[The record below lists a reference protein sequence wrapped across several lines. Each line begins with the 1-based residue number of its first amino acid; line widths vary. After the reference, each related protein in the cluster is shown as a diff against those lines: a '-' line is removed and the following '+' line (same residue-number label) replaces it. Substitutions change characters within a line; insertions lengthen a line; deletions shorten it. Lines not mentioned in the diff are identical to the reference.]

1 MFYYS
6 RRLSFLFSNIWRLFT
21 LFAMFRLTFILLF
34 ITNKTGNYNDL
45 FYALWIG
52 LRFDMRLACFILIPI
67 VIAFLIP
74 IYNPLNQS
82 FFRLLAKI
90 YLKMSIL
97 IIILLYGFDLGN
109 YSYLDQRIDIS
120 SLKLLE
126 NPLIAFGMAWESYPM
141 VIILFI
147 LVIVVYFVWR
157 NIDKTF
163 TILTNRP
170 KVFNFSQSI
179 IGFTISGFIFIFAIW
194 GTFRQYRLLWSDAH
208 FSNDPFIVASAINPI
223 LYLNETRSFALEEFN
238 EEKTRLNYDLMVKEL
253 NINIPNSKNLSF
265 TRSISKR
272 HIKDQPNIVVI
283 FLESVGYNR
292 MSRSGNPLN
301 PTPNLDELS
310 KNSIF
315 FDRFYIPMVGTARSV
330 FGLITG
336 IHDVAS
342 VETASSNPRIV
353 DQYSS
358 INALDNYEKY
368 YIMGG
373 SASWRNVRSLLKN
386 NIPDINIIEQDQIDY
401 PRLDVWGISDNNLFK
416 VAQETFENNNSSNPF
431 FAIIQ
436 TATNHRPYSL
446 PDDVDGF
453 NIINVDKSIL
463 SGAGFDSQK
472 QYNAMRM
479 LDHTVGEFITFA
491 KSSSYF
497 DNTVFL
503 FFGDHGTSDP
513 RALHMPKSDFDLKLR
528 SYQVPFFIYSPKIIK
543 GGSIRSDVSQLVD
556 ILPTIN
562 GLAGNDYENRTM
574 GRDLLNDNIP
584 IDPLALIINKKMANQ
599 HIAVIGRNHYLS
611 MSNDGTQIQL
621 HELWSDEPL
630 VDVKDIY
637 PEITNRYSA
646 RLEGIYETAKYMLYH
661 NQKIKLEIK

>member
-179 IGFTISGFIFIFAIW
+179 IGSTISGFIFIFAIW

-301 PTPNLDELS
+301 PTPNLDALS

-416 VAQETFENNNSSNPF
+416 VAQETFENSNSSNPF

>member
-45 FYALWIG
+45 LYALWIG

>member
-45 FYALWIG
+45 LYALWIG

-179 IGFTISGFIFIFAIW
+179 IGSTISGFIFIFAIW

>member
-21 LFAMFRLTFILLF
+21 LFAIFRLTFILLF

-301 PTPNLDELS
+301 PTPNLDALS

-416 VAQETFENNNSSNPF
+416 VAQETFENSNSSNPF

>member
-1 MFYYS
+1 
-6 RRLSFLFSNIWRLFT
+6 
-21 LFAMFRLTFILLF
+21 MFRLTFILLF

-179 IGFTISGFIFIFAIW
+179 IGSTISGFIFIFAIW

-301 PTPNLDELS
+301 PTPNLDALS

>member
-147 LVIVVYFVWR
+147 LFIVVYFVWR

-179 IGFTISGFIFIFAIW
+179 IGSTISGFIFIFAIW

-301 PTPNLDELS
+301 PTPNLDALS

-416 VAQETFENNNSSNPF
+416 VAQETFENSNSSNPF

>member
-1 MFYYS
+1 
-6 RRLSFLFSNIWRLFT
+6 
-21 LFAMFRLTFILLF
+21 MFRLTFILLF

-82 FFRLLAKI
+82 FFRLLSKI

-120 SLKLLE
+120 SIKLLE

-147 LVIVVYFVWR
+147 LFIVVYFVWS

-179 IGFTISGFIFIFAIW
+179 IGSTISGFIFIFAIW

-253 NINIPNSKNLSF
+253 NINIPNSKDLSF

-292 MSRSGNPLN
+292 MSKSGNPLN

-497 DNTVFL
+497 DNTVFM

>member
-6 RRLSFLFSNIWRLFT
+6 RRLSFLFSNIWRLFA
-21 LFAMFRLTFILLF
+21 LFAIFRLTFILLF
-34 ITNKTGNYNDL
+34 ISNKADNYNDL
-45 FYALWIG
+45 FNALWIG
-52 LRFDMRLACFILIPI
+52 LRFDMRLASFILIPI
-67 VIAFLIP
+67 VFAFLIP

-82 FFRLLAKI
+82 FIRLIAKV
-90 YLKMSIL
+90 YLKISIL
-97 IIILLYGFDLGN
+97 IIIFLYGFDLGN
-109 YSYLDQRIDIS
+109 YSYLEQRIDIS

-141 VIILFI
+141 AIILFI
-147 LVIVVYFVWR
+147 LFLVVYFMWK
-157 NIDKTF
+157 NIDRTF
-163 TILTNRP
+163 IILTDRP
-170 KVFNFSQSI
+170 KIFKFSQNIIGSI
-179 IGFTISGFIFIFAIW
+179 IAGAIFIFSIW
-194 GTFRQYRLLWSDAH
+194 GTFRQYRLLWSDVH
-208 FSNDPFIVASAINPI
+208 FSNNPFIVASAINPI
-223 LYLNETRSFALEEFN
+223 LYLNETRSFALEDFN
-238 EEKTRLNYDLMVKEL
+238 EDKTRLHYDLMVKEL
-253 NINIPNSKNLSF
+253 NINNPDSKDLSF

-272 HIKDQPNIVVI
+272 DIKNQPNIVVI

-301 PTPNLDELS
+301 PTPNLDKLS
-310 KNSIF
+310 NNSIF

-386 NIPDINIIEQDQIDY
+386 NIPDIKIIEQGQIDY

-416 VAQETFENNNSSNPF
+416 VAHERFENRNTSSPF

-436 TATNHRPYSL
+436 TATNHRPYSI
-446 PDDVDGF
+446 PDDVEGF
-453 NIINVDKSIL
+453 NIINVDESVL
-463 SGAGFDSQK
+463 STAGFDSQE
-472 QYNAMRM
+472 QFNAMRM
-479 LDHTVGEFITFA
+479 LDHAVGDFISVA
-491 KSSSYF
+491 KLSSYF

-528 SYQVPFFIYSPKIIK
+528 SYHVPFFIYSPETIK
-543 GGSIRSDVSQLVD
+543 GRSIRSDVSQLVD

-574 GRDLLNDNIP
+574 GRDLLNDKIP

-599 HIAVIGRNHYLS
+599 HIAVIGRDHYLS
-611 MSNDGTQIQL
+611 MSNDGAQIQL
-621 HELWSDEPL
+621 HELWSNDPL
-630 VDVKDIY
+630 VDIKHKY
-637 PEITNRYSA
+637 PEITNRYA
-646 RLEGIYETAKYMLYH
+646 TRLEGIYETAKYMLYH
-661 NQKIKLEIK
+661 NQKIKLEKK

>member
-147 LVIVVYFVWR
+147 LFIIVYFVWR

-179 IGFTISGFIFIFAIW
+179 IGSTISGFIFIFAIW

-416 VAQETFENNNSSNPF
+416 VAQETFENSNSSNPF

-611 MSNDGTQIQL
+611 MSNDGAQIQL

>member
-82 FFRLLAKI
+82 FFRLLVKI

-310 KNSIF
+310 QNSIF

>member
-82 FFRLLAKI
+82 FFRLLVKI

>member
-1 MFYYS
+1 LFYYS
-6 RRLSFLFSNIWRLFT
+6 RRLSFIFSNIWRLLS
-21 LFAMFRLTFILLF
+21 LFVIFRLAFVLLF
-34 ITNKTGNYNDL
+34 IHNKTGDL
-45 FYALWIG
+45 SDLLQALWIG
-52 LRFDMRLACFILIPI
+52 SRFDFRLACLILIPI

-74 IYNPLNQS
+74 IYNPLNHS
-82 FFRLLAKI
+82 FLRLLSKI
-90 YLKMSIL
+90 YLKLSTL
-97 IIILLYGFDLGN
+97 VIIFLYCFDLGN
-109 YSYLDQRIDIS
+109 YSYLEQRIDIS

-141 VIILFI
+141 AFILFGLFLI
-147 LVIVVYFVWR
+147 IIFVWR
-157 NIDKTF
+157 QIDKTF
-163 TILTNRP
+163 IVLNNRP
-170 KVFNFSQSI
+170 KIFNFSQNVIGSFITGI
-179 IGFTISGFIFIFAIW
+179 ILILAIW

-238 EEKTRLNYDLMVKEL
+238 EQKTRSNYDLMVKEL
-253 NINIPNSKNLSF
+253 NVNNPNSSTLSF
-265 TRSISKR
+265 TRLITKR
-272 HIKDQPNIVVI
+272 NLNNQPNIVVI

-310 KNSIF
+310 SHSIF

-330 FGLITG
+330 FALITG

-358 INALDNYEKY
+358 INALTNYEKY

-386 NIPDINIIEQDQIDY
+386 NIPDIKIMEQDQMDY
-401 PRLDVWGISDNNLFK
+401 PRLDIWGISDNNLFK
-416 VAQETFENNNSSNPF
+416 VAHETFENINSSNPF
-431 FAIIQ
+431 FAIVQ
-436 TATNHRPYSL
+436 TATNHRPYSI
-446 PDDVDGF
+446 PEDVKEF
-453 NIINVDKSIL
+453 NLIDVDKSIL
-463 SGAGFDSQK
+463 SNAGFDSQE
-472 QYNAMRM
+472 QFNAMRM
-479 LDHTVGEFITFA
+479 LDHAVGEFISSA

-528 SYQVPFFIYSPKIIK
+528 SYQVPFFIYSPRLIK
-543 GGSIRSDVSQLVD
+543 EGTVRSDISQLVD

-562 GLAGNDYENRTM
+562 GLAGNAYENRTM
-574 GRDLLNDNIP
+574 GRDLLNDKIP

-599 HIAVIGRNHYLS
+599 HVAVIGKDHYLS
-611 MSNDGTQIQL
+611 MAKDGTQIKL
-621 HELWSDEPL
+621 HELWSNKPL
-630 VDVKDIY
+630 VDVKQKY
-637 PEITNRYSA
+637 PEITNRYAA
-646 RLEGIYETAKYMLYH
+646 RLEGVYETAKYMLYH
-661 NQKIKLEIK
+661 NQK

>member
-6 RRLSFLFSNIWRLFT
+6 RRLSFIFSNIWRLLL
-21 LFAMFRLTFILLF
+21 LFVIFRLAFVLLF
-34 ITNKTGNYNDL
+34 IHNKTGDL
-45 FYALWIG
+45 SDLLQALWIG
-52 LRFDMRLACFILIPI
+52 SRFDLRLACLILIPI

-74 IYNPLNQS
+74 IYNPLNHS
-82 FFRLLAKI
+82 FLRLLSKI
-90 YLKMSIL
+90 YLKLSTL
-97 IIILLYGFDLGN
+97 VIIFLYCFDLGN
-109 YSYLDQRIDIS
+109 YSYLEQRIDIS

-141 VIILFI
+141 AFILFGLFLI
-147 LVIVVYFVWR
+147 IIFVWR
-157 NIDKTF
+157 QIDKTF
-163 TILTNRP
+163 IVLNNRP
-170 KVFNFSQSI
+170 KIFNFSQNVIGSFITGI
-179 IGFTISGFIFIFAIW
+179 ILILAIW

-238 EEKTRLNYDLMVKEL
+238 EQKTRSNYDLMVKEL
-253 NINIPNSKNLSF
+253 NVNNPNSSTLSF
-265 TRSISKR
+265 TRLITKR
-272 HIKDQPNIVVI
+272 NLNNQPNIVVI

-310 KNSIF
+310 SHSIF

-330 FGLITG
+330 FALITG

-358 INALDNYEKY
+358 INALTNYEKY

-386 NIPDINIIEQDQIDY
+386 NIPDIKIMEQDQMDY
-401 PRLDVWGISDNNLFK
+401 PRLDIWGISDNNLFK
-416 VAQETFENNNSSNPF
+416 VAHETFENINSSNPF
-431 FAIIQ
+431 FAIVQ
-436 TATNHRPYSL
+436 TATNHRPYSI
-446 PDDVDGF
+446 PKNVKEF
-453 NIINVDKSIL
+453 NLIDVDKSIL
-463 SGAGFDSQK
+463 SNAGFDSQE
-472 QYNAMRM
+472 QFNAMRM
-479 LDHTVGEFITFA
+479 LDHAVGEFISSA

-528 SYQVPFFIYSPKIIK
+528 SYQVPFFIYSPRLIK
-543 GGSIRSDVSQLVD
+543 EGTVRSDISQLVD

-562 GLAGNDYENRTM
+562 GFAGNAYENRTM
-574 GRDLLNDNIP
+574 GRDLLNDKIP

-599 HIAVIGRNHYLS
+599 HVAVIGKDHYLS
-611 MSNDGTQIQL
+611 MAKDGTQIKL
-621 HELWSDEPL
+621 HELWSNKPL
-630 VDVKDIY
+630 VDVKQKY
-637 PEITNRYSA
+637 PEITNRYAA

-661 NQKIKLEIK
+661 NQK

>member
-179 IGFTISGFIFIFAIW
+179 IGFPISGIIFIFAIW

-416 VAQETFENNNSSNPF
+416 VAQETFENSNSSNPF

-611 MSNDGTQIQL
+611 MSNDGAQIQL

>member
-1 MFYYS
+1 LFYYS

-82 FFRLLAKI
+82 FFRLLVKI

>member
-1 MFYYS
+1 MFYNS

-82 FFRLLAKI
+82 FFRLLSKI

-179 IGFTISGFIFIFAIW
+179 IGSTISGFIFIFAIW

-238 EEKTRLNYDLMVKEL
+238 EEKTRSNYDLMVKEL

>member
-45 FYALWIG
+45 LYALWIG

-147 LVIVVYFVWR
+147 LFIVVYFVWS

-170 KVFNFSQSI
+170 KVFNLSQSI
-179 IGFTISGFIFIFAIW
+179 IGSTISGFIFIFAIW

-301 PTPNLDELS
+301 PTPNLDALS

-416 VAQETFENNNSSNPF
+416 VAQETFENSNSSNPF

-497 DNTVFL
+497 DNTVFM

>member
-1 MFYYS
+1 
-6 RRLSFLFSNIWRLFT
+6 
-21 LFAMFRLTFILLF
+21 MFRLTFILLF

-82 FFRLLAKI
+82 FFRLLSKI

-179 IGFTISGFIFIFAIW
+179 IGSTISGFIFIFAIW

-272 HIKDQPNIVVI
+272 HIKDQPNIIVI

-292 MSRSGNPLN
+292 MSKSGNPLN

-416 VAQETFENNNSSNPF
+416 VAQETFENSNSSNPF

-497 DNTVFL
+497 DNTVFM

-528 SYQVPFFIYSPKIIK
+528 SYQVPFFIYSPKIIN

>member
-82 FFRLLAKI
+82 FFRLLVKI

-238 EEKTRLNYDLMVKEL
+238 EEKTRLNYGLMVKEL

>member
-45 FYALWIG
+45 LYALWIG

-179 IGFTISGFIFIFAIW
+179 IGSTISGFIFIFAIW

-301 PTPNLDELS
+301 PTPNLDALS